1 MAGIRQIL
9 QRRKAADSVRR
20 ITRTMEMISTAKYKS
35 YQNKRHSVVE
45 YYDALAQI
53 GYLLVT
59 PQEPIDHPLL
69 KENNSGNSALLAVGS
84 SRGMCG
90 AYNNHISALVDV
102 HIRAAAGAGKKLDIY
117 TTESRLTGLL
127 GYHNITPKKI
137 YPDLDQATAGH
148 HLDNIAGEFVEQ
160 YIAGKIDSFNIV
172 YMRYYSASSQQA
184 QTLTILPLTEL
195 IDNLTTRATVIWP
208 WGKISFEDFILSPA
222 AFEIIKNLAKTIV
235 RSSIEACFVDAAL
248 SEYLARMMAMRNAT
262 DNAETMIKEL
272 TNSYNYARQSQITG
286 ELLDIVS
293 GTGALQ

>member
-1 MAGIRQIL
+1 MAGIRLIL

-20 ITRTMEMISTAKYKS
+20 ITRTMEMISTARYKS
-35 YQNKRHSVVE
+35 YQNKRNSVVE
-45 YYDALAQI
+45 YHDALAQI

-69 KENNSGNSALLAVGS
+69 KENNSGNSAILAVGS
-84 SRGMCG
+84 SRGLCG
-90 AYNNHISALVDV
+90 AYNSYVSSLVDI
-102 HIRAAAGAGKKLDIY
+102 HIRAAKDAGKTLDIY
-117 TTESRLTGLL
+117 ATESRLTSLL
-127 GYHNITPKKI
+127 HYHNITPKEI
-137 YPDLDQATAGH
+137 YPDLDKATSGN
-148 HLDNIAGEFVEQ
+148 HLDNIAEEFVKQ
-160 YIAGKIDSFNIV
+160 YMAGKIDSFNIV
-172 YMRYYSASSQQA
+172 YMRYYSASCQQA

-235 RSSIEACFVDAAL
+235 RSSIESCLVDAAM
-248 SEYLARMMAMRNAT
+248 SEYLARMIAMRNAT
-262 DNAETMIKEL
+262 DNAEDMIKEL
-272 TNSYNYARQSQITG
+272 TNDYNYARQSQITG

>member
-35 YQNKRHSVVE
+35 YQNKRRSVVE
-45 YYDALAQI
+45 YHDALAQI

-69 KENNSGNSALLAVGS
+69 KENNSGNSAILAVGS
-84 SRGMCG
+84 SRGLCG
-90 AYNNHISALVDV
+90 AYNSYVSALVDV
-102 HIRAAAGAGKKLDIY
+102 HVRAAAKAGKTLDIY
-117 TTESRLTGLL
+117 ATESRLMSLL
-127 GYHNITPKKI
+127 SYHHITPKKI
-137 YPDLDQATAGH
+137 YPDIDKVTSGNQI
-148 HLDNIAGEFVEQ
+148 DNIAGEFVEQ
-160 YIAGKIDSFNIV
+160 YMAGKIDSFSIV

-184 QTLTILPLTEL
+184 QTLTILPLTDL

-208 WGKISFEDFILSPA
+208 WGNLSFEDFILSPA
-222 AFEIIKNLAKTIV
+222 AFEIIKGLARTIV
-235 RSSIEACFVDAAL
+235 RSSIESCLVDAAL
-248 SEYLARMMAMRNAT
+248 SEFLARMIAMRNAT
-262 DNAETMIKEL
+262 DNAESMIKEL
-272 TNSYNYARQSQITG
+272 TNDYNYARQSQITG